1 MEVYATLVEAPITRS
16 VGWSTQSRILASW
29 TIRCSSNLPGT
40 TAAPRSGTSMAV
52 RRVGS
57 AEQCARRHPVPAVPA
72 RRVRRPGVLPD
83 YLDSFGSSSRM
94 TGGRCRIPLVER
106 WPFALV
112 RGRRTPQAILAGV
125 FFPATWM
132 AWYVS
137 DQLRSGARQE
147 APPLTRA
154 LSADGERAPPMSQ
167 RIQRRPRHHFSPGS
181 SDCDHFA
188 RANTAR
194 VSSGAVR
201 WPAMSSGQ
209 PSTSAAAHSAHCATS
224 A

>member
-1 MEVYATLVEAPITRS
+1 MPESDASRSEFKLIPSESTALGEVLPI
-16 VGWSTQSRILASW
+16 
-29 TIRCSSNLPGT
+29 P
-40 TAAPRSGTSMAV
+40 APRYEPT
-52 RRVGS
+52 
-57 AEQCARRHPVPAVPA
+57 
-72 RRVRRPGVLPD
+72 
-83 YLDSFGSSSRM
+83 
-94 TGGRCRIPLVER
+94 
-106 WPFALV
+106 
-112 RGRRTPQAILAGV
+112 
-125 FFPATWM
+125 
-132 AWYVS
+132 
-137 DQLRSGARQE
+137 
-147 APPLTRA
+147 
-154 LSADGERAPPMSQ
+154 SADGERAPPMSQ

>member
-1 MEVYATLVEAPITRS
+1 
-16 VGWSTQSRILASW
+16 
-29 TIRCSSNLPGT
+29 
-40 TAAPRSGTSMAV
+40 
-52 RRVGS
+52 
-57 AEQCARRHPVPAVPA
+57 
-72 RRVRRPGVLPD
+72 
-83 YLDSFGSSSRM
+83 M

-132 AWYVS
+132 AWYGS
-137 DQLRSGARQE
+137 DQLPLRR
-147 APPLTRA
+147 APGGTATDARA

-167 RIQRRPRHHFSPGS
+167 RIQRRPRHHVSPGS